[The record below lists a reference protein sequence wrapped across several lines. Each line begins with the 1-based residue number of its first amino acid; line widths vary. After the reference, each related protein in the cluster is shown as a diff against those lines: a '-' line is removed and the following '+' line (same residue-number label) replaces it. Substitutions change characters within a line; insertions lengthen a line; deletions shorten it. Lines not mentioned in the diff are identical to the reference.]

1 MEFWTSPDGKISK
14 KILVP
19 GKWGNKPTENSKCE
33 IQIESSSAE
42 LEKYCNSSFVI
53 GDTGNDM
60 ERLLEICI
68 STLHLHERSYFTIDL
83 SGQNKICFNMHLTKL
98 EFDSYI
104 YEWNAKKKYN
114 LAMVHKKKGK
124 DFFVKQNYVEAAFK
138 FVKGLKII
146 SSVPI
151 DIQNPPTIVDG
162 VTVSDI
168 RELKMKLYNN
178 LSSCYFKR
186 QCYEIVINLCNK
198 VLNFDD
204 NNVKALYK
212 LGVAYENDKNFEKA
226 DEMLTKV
233 LDIEPQN
240 KACAEHL
247 ANVKQ
252 NLRNAQHRMNDIM
265 RKMISETITK

>member
-162 VTVSDI
+162 VTLDLKQHLRCRTKFQCAVGGNKGRVI
-168 RELKMKLYNN
+168 RKAGTFAVLHILVPRRFH
-178 LSSCYFKR
+178 LLPGSLIHLFK
-186 QCYEIVINLCNK
+186 I
-198 VLNFDD
+198 
-204 NNVKALYK
+204 
-212 LGVAYENDKNFEKA
+212 
-226 DEMLTKV
+226 
-233 LDIEPQN
+233 
-240 KACAEHL
+240 
-247 ANVKQ
+247 
-252 NLRNAQHRMNDIM
+252 
-265 RKMISETITK
+265 